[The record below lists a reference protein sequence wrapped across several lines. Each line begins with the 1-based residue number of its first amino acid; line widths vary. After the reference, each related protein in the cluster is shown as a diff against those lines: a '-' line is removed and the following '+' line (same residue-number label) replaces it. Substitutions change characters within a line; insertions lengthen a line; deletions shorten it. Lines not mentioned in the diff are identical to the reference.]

1 MNTFIGWG
9 FSILLFI
16 AGVGIPTNTTG
27 TEVTTDELEE
37 VSDGLEKEILVEN
50 PVWASNQAVRETEPP
65 FKAKRALPQFP
76 PVKNDHVGK
85 RQEVPNDPAKRC
97 PKLEPVFEA
106 YGLFPIETWSYIAWR
121 ESGCRPKAQNAKWDA
136 NGNMTY
142 ALNKDGSYDTGLLQ
156 INSSWFSAVKKVC
169 GEKAVENRM
178 QGLKTVHCNLMMAR
192 YIMNES
198 KGGLSNWRM

>member
-16 AGVGIPTNTTG
+16 AGVGIPTNTTEDNNQQINEKS
-27 TEVTTDELEE
+27 EVNEE
-37 VSDGLEKEILVEN
+37 VVIEN
-50 PVWASNQAVRETEPP
+50 PTWAKVQAIRESEPE
-65 FKAKRALPQFP
+65 FRAKRSLPQLP
-76 PVKNDHVGK
+76 PVKSDHPGK
-85 RQEVPNDPAKRC
+85 RQEVPADQQKRC

-106 YGLFPIETWSYIAWR
+106 YGLYPVETWSYIAWR
-121 ESGCRPKAQNAKWDA
+121 ESGCRPKAQNATWDA

-156 INSSWFSAVKKVC
+156 INSSWRSVVKQVC
-169 GEKAVENRM
+169 GDDAVENYM
-178 QGLKTVHCNLMMAR
+178 QGLKTVHCNLMVAR
-192 YIMNES
+192 YIMNNS

>member
-16 AGVGIPTNTTG
+16 AGVGIPTNTT
-27 TEVTTDELEE
+27 VTAV
-37 VSDGLEKEILVEN
+37 VSDQSEESADESNEEILVAN
-50 PVWASNQAVRETEPP
+50 PVWSSSQEVRESEPP
-65 FKAKRALPQFP
+65 FRAKRALPQFP
-76 PVKNDHVGK
+76 PVKNDHPGK

-142 ALNKDGSYDTGLLQ
+142 ALNKDRSYDTGLLQ
-156 INSSWFSAVKKVC
+156 INSSWYTAVKNVC
-169 GEKAVENRM
+169 GDNAVENRM

-192 YIMNES
+192 YIMNNS